1 MRHRWTHTN
10 THTHRQSNL
19 KSLVRNRRWKNC
31 ILIFS
36 SVKIFCLDEW
46 SRWFDE
52 DNESMEYE
60 NFQTL
65 LSRERKME
73 QGVYRWR
80 LTRND
85 RAIWSF
91 IINLLAVLYSSSH
104 KTQQLSPRLKLRPP
118 LGVIHKRTVVSSTFT
133 PSNFKRL
140 RVERSHSSRCARRG
154 FRSPG
159 DFYLIRG

>member
-1 MRHRWTHTN
+1 MSGDGEQKRWKKNLVAGRRPRKSAGYVMEVWLKENKQEGHACGTSVGGKGGGERLDAGKGVVVAANACITGERIGNRAASVDTH

-31 ILIFS
+31 ILIFF

-73 QGVYRWR
+73 QGVYTWR
-80 LTRND
+80 S
-85 RAIWSF
+85 I
-91 IINLLAVLYSSSH
+91 
-104 KTQQLSPRLKLRPP
+104 
-118 LGVIHKRTVVSSTFT
+118 
-133 PSNFKRL
+133 
-140 RVERSHSSRCARRG
+140 
-154 FRSPG
+154 
-159 DFYLIRG
+159 